1 MCMWS
6 LLYRYTCTNY
16 VIHYSYTPTL
26 CTYTLL
32 LYRCPAE
39 QKEVYYLVS
48 PSRTAALQSPYM
60 ETFLT
65 HNKEVLL
72 LYTTIDDFVMGNLNS
87 YNNRKLVSIEKS
99 NIDFDNDAKEAAAA
113 SKEGEKEGVQ
123 EGEKGKNSD
132 HGDKGS
138 GVTRKLTETEIT
150 EVCGWLKLTL
160 GMYSHTHSPL
170 HSYTL
175 TDTNTLTHCILL
187 YYSFKTA
194 LNKPKLSLFSLSL
207 SPSPS
212 YTLPLSHTLLHSL
225 CVYRRVQG
233 A

>member
-1 MCMWS
+1 MIMCMWS

-39 QKEVYYLVS
+39 QKEVYYLVA

-99 NIDFDNDAKEAAAA
+99 NIDFDNDAKEADATAA
-113 SKEGEKEGVQ
+113 KEGEKEGVQ
-123 EGEKGKNSD
+123 D
-132 HGDKGS
+132 GDKGPNS
-138 GVTRKLTETEIT
+138 AGDKERKLTETEIT

-160 GMYSHTHSPL
+160 GMYTPSHLPPTSPHL
-170 HSYTL
+170 HTP
-175 TDTNTLTHCILL
+175 TVL
-187 YYSFKTA
+187 Y
-194 LNKPKLSLFSLSL
+194 
-207 SPSPS
+207 
-212 YTLPLSHTLLHSL
+212 
-225 CVYRRVQG
+225 
-233 A
+233 